1 MFIAGLN
8 GRGNQMKRLVSILSI
23 LGFLFSLDAFV
34 LAQAGNGSTA
44 NATGDWDVALNTPGG
59 VRNLKATFKLEG
71 EKLSGLIKS
80 ERGEIPIEGTVKG
93 KEVKFSYTIKYM
105 DNDLLITMS
114 GNLEGD
120 DIKGAVDFGGFAQ
133 DEWSAKRA
141 SASTAGSGSATAAT
155 ASQPKSNE
163 KIDLTGTWNF
173 QVETQAGSGS
183 PSFTFK
189 QDGEKLSGKYKGML
203 GEADLTGTVK
213 GDQVEFS
220 FKISGQIEG
229 TVTYTGTTD
238 GKEIKGKAKF
248 AELGEGTFTGK
259 KQ

>member
-1 MFIAGLN
+1 
-8 GRGNQMKRLVSILSI
+8 MKRLVSVLSV
-23 LGFLFSLDAFV
+23 LGLLFSLDAFV
-34 LAQAGNGSTA
+34 SAQSGPGPGS
-44 NATGDWDVALNTPGG
+44 ATGDWEIALNTPGG
-59 VRNLKATFKLEG
+59 VRNLKATFKIDG
-71 EKLSGLIKS
+71 EKLTGAIKG
-80 ERGEIPIEGTVKG
+80 ERGDLPIEGSFKG
-93 KEVKFSYTIKYM
+93 KEVKFSYTVKYM
-105 DNDLLITMS
+105 DTDLMITMT

-120 DIKGAVDFGGFAQ
+120 AIKGAVDFGGFAQ

-141 SASTAGSGSATAAT
+141 SAATGTTAASGASSATVAVT
-155 ASQPKSNE
+155 DKPKSGE
-163 KIDLTGTWNF
+163 KIDITGSWVL
-173 QVETQAGSGS
+173 QVETQMGSGS
-183 PSFTFK
+183 PSLTFK
-189 QDGEKLSGKYKGML
+189 QEGEKLTGKYKGML

-238 GKEIKGKAKF
+238 GKEMKGKAKF